1 MPFLLPV
8 YASAPSAGAHLRA
21 NGHFLF
27 RLADMSNHLL
37 LSRLVPE
44 ASGPAWL

>member
-8 YASAPSAGAHLRA
+8 YASAPSAGAHLKA

-27 RLADMSNHLL
+27 RLADMSNNLLFCHLV
-37 LSRLVPE
+37 SE
-44 ASGPAWL
+44 ASGSARL